1 MNTDKTFSLVYINE
15 TETERIRPSSIV
27 HFEEVNKLF
36 SIKENHLVL
45 LSILILH
52 IIVYEYLLVMYYNC
66 LQYSMHN

>member
-15 TETERIRPSSIV
+15 TKTERIRPSSIA
-27 HFEEVNKLF
+27 HFIEVNKLF